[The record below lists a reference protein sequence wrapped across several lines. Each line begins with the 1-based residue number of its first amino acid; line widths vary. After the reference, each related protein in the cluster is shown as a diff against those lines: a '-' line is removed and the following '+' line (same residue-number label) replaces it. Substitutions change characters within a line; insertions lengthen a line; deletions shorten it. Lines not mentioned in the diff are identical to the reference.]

1 MPDLGSR
8 LGLVSGD
15 TRALAVWTDTRAGGK
30 VPGKQDL
37 TRAVVAVSEPSA
49 LPGPVRSGLRY
60 GGAVLVLAG
69 LAVLAARAA
78 PRRSRRP
85 AA

>member
-1 MPDLGSR
+1 M
-8 LGLVSGD
+8 
-15 TRALAVWTDTRAGGK
+15 
-30 VPGKQDL
+30 PGKQDL
-37 TRAVVAVSEPSA
+37 TRAVVAVSEPSG